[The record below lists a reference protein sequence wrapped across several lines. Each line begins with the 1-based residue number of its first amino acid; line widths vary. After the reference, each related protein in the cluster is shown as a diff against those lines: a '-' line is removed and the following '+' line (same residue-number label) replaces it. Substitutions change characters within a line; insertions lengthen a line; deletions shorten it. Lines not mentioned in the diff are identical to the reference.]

1 MDEDSK
7 LHHLDFGHDEEVKL
21 KEHWWQLWLRR
32 PKGPPLQAPLSFD
45 AVDVMPLNEAS
56 LWSVLTFAW
65 ITPLMTLGYQR
76 PLQATDLWKMDS
88 TREVCGLVK
97 LLDASWA
104 RRVDQAKEWNAK
116 VKVGKIRPTWTK
128 KSFWAAK
135 ALTGIFREG
144 WQAKYTIYIDRWSHR
159 EANLAWALND
169 TLGWQ
174 FWIGGTFFSVFGD
187 TVQLMGPL
195 LAKAI
200 INFGKEHFA
209 ARESNEPG
217 PNIERGIGLAIGLFC
232 VTCTF
237 VVLQQQSFWCSMST
251 GVLARSALIA
261 SIYKR
266 GVFLAPAA
274 RPAHPNSALLNHMS
288 TDVSR
293 IDYCAAWFYY
303 SWTAPIQIIICLII
317 LLVQLGPS
325 ALAGFC
331 VLIITIPIQKRAM
344 VYQFKIRK
352 GSMRWTDQRA
362 SLTQEL
368 LGGMRVVKWFTYE
381 KPFLKRLWFIRH
393 MELKGIWWIL
403 FIRAGNHAASLSFPA
418 LSATV
423 AFVTYSLS
431 GNSLDPAVI
440 FSSLSLFQLLRQPM
454 SLLPIAFSSIVDAQS
469 AITRLNAIFHAE
481 LINQT
486 AFEVD
491 PGLGVA
497 LRVDKAS
504 FQWEHTN
511 RPDHIEVKNVKK
523 NIPHPEKN
531 LQGENR
537 SIPREPFSIKNLDIE
552 IPRGRLSAI
561 VGPVG
566 SGKSSILLGLI
577 GEMRRTGGSCTFGG
591 SVAYCAQSAWIKNG
605 TLRDNILFGRPF
617 DKERYWKVLQDSC
630 LLPDL
635 DVLPDSDIV
644 CGYSCAV
651 PDLSGGQK
659 QRVNIARALYRDADI
674 VIFDDPLSAVD
685 AHVGKALFANAILG
699 SLKAQG
705 KTVILVTHALH
716 FLPEVDFVYTV
727 VNGDIAEQGTYDEL
741 IKNDGPFA
749 KLATEFGLGDE
760 RWEEKENQMKGLEE
774 SRPVFINNRVGKEK
788 VSYETLAKEGS
799 ATLEGR
805 LMRAEK
811 RITGSV
817 SFKVYISYLRAGK
830 GVYTIPFVIISA
842 VLMQA
847 SWVLNSYLLVWWQ
860 ADTFHR
866 SQAFYIII
874 YGCLGLSQ
882 AFFAIVLGTSLS
894 WFSILASE
902 NLHWKAMEK
911 ILHAPMSFFDTTP
924 LGRMMSVLGKD
935 VDVLDNQ
942 LSESLREFILTL
954 SMVFGSVLIVTI
966 LTHYFILPAALLF
979 LGYMYFASFHRNS
992 ARELKRLDAHLR
1004 SLLYSH
1010 FSESLSGL
1018 PTIRSYGETPRYL
1031 ADNEYYIDL
1040 ENRALYP
1047 TITNQRWLAIRL
1059 GFLSAILVLVVGIL
1073 AVVGINGITPAQIGL
1088 ILTYTTSL
1096 TQFLN
1101 ITTQQSSE
1109 VENFMSS
1116 VERVAEYSDS
1126 DILAQEAPHEKDD
1139 VKPSQGWPSE
1149 GAIEFKDVMMSY
1161 RPGLDPVLK
1170 GVSMSIRS
1178 GEKIGI
1184 VGRTGA
1190 GKSSLMV
1197 ALFRLVELSS
1207 GSIHIDGIDI
1217 SSLGLRDLRSKIAI
1231 IPQEPLLFSGTIR
1244 TNLDPF
1250 SVYDDTQLWD
1260 ALRRAY
1266 LVEARSCSSDEK
1278 IVHKKMGDI
1287 GRVEDPED
1295 SGSCTTMHGFSLE
1308 TVIESEGANLSVGER
1323 SLLSLARALVG
1334 LSDAKVIVLDEAT
1347 ASVDFETDRK
1357 IQITIREEFKNR
1369 TLLCIAHRLRTILAY
1384 DRILVM
1390 DNGQISQF
1398 GPPVDLFKKENGI
1411 FYTMCLKSN
1420 ITLSDI
1426 ENSSL

>member
-1 MDEDSK
+1 MDADLK
-7 LHHLDFGHDEEVKL
+7 LQQLDLSHDECKL
-21 KEHWWQLWLRR
+21 REHWWQLWRH
-32 PKGPPLQAPLSFD
+32 KCPPVPAPPSFD
-45 AVDVMPLNEAS
+45 AVDVIPLYEAS
-56 LWSVLTFAW
+56 LWSMLTFTW
-65 ITPLMTLGYQR
+65 ITPLLTLGYQR

-88 TREVCGLVK
+88 TREVSGLVK
-97 LLDASWA
+97 LLDVSWA
-104 RRVDQAKEWNAK
+104 RRVNQAKEWNAK
-116 VKVGKIRPTWTK
+116 VKAGEIQPTWTK
-128 KSFWAAK
+128 KAVWAVK
-135 ALTGIFREG
+135 ALSGIFREG
-144 WQAKYTIYIDRWSHR
+144 WRAKYTIYIDKWSHR
-159 EANLAWALND
+159 EASLAWALND
-169 TLGWQ
+169 TFGRE
-174 FWIGGTFFSVFGD
+174 FWIGGAVKVLGD
-187 TVQLMGPL
+187 VAQFMGPL
-195 LAKAI
+195 LVKAI

-209 ARESNEPG
+209 AQESGEPR
-217 PNIERGIGLAIGLFC
+217 PNIGRGIGLAIGLFC

-237 VVLQQQSFWCSMST
+237 VVLQQQQSLWRSICT
-251 GVLARSALIA
+251 GTLARSALIA

-274 RPAHPNSALLNHMS
+274 RPAHSNSSLLNHIS

-293 IDYCAAWFYY
+293 MDYCAQWFHYT
-303 SWTAPIQIIICLII
+303 WTGPIQIIICLVI

-325 ALAGFC
+325 TLAGFC
-331 VLIITIPIQKRAM
+331 LFIIMTPIQERTMAS
-344 VYQFKIRK
+344 QFKIRK

-362 SLTQEL
+362 SLVQEL

-403 FIRAGNHAASLSFPA
+403 LIQTGNHAAATSIPA
-418 LSATV
+418 LAAV
-423 AFVTYSLS
+423 LAFVTYSIS

-440 FSSLSLFQLLRQPM
+440 FSSLSLFQLLRQPIM
-454 SLLPIAFSSIVDAQS
+454 MLPRALSSITDAQS

-486 AFEVD
+486 ALEVD

-497 LRVDKAS
+497 VRVENAF
-504 FQWEHTN
+504 FQWEHTS
-511 RPDHIEVKNVKK
+511 RPDDTKVKSTTKK

-531 LQGENR
+531 VQEENHLN
-537 SIPREPFSIKNLDIE
+537 PRTPFAIKNLDME
-552 IPRGRLSAI
+552 IPRGQLCAI

-591 SVAYCAQSAWIKNG
+591 SVAYCAQNAWIRNG
-605 TLRDNILFGRPF
+605 TLRDNILFGGPY
-617 DKERYWKVLQDSC
+617 DKKRYWKVLQDSC

-635 DVLPDSDIV
+635 GVLPDKRAW
-644 CGYSCAV
+644 GYSYAV

-659 QRVNIARALYRDADI
+659 QRVNIARALYHDADI

-699 SLKAQG
+699 SLKARG

-716 FLPEVDFVYTV
+716 FLPRVDFVYTV
-727 VNGDIAEQGTYDEL
+727 VNGGIAEQGTYDAL
-741 IKNDGPFA
+741 VKNDGPFA
-749 KLATEFGLGDE
+749 KLVTEFGLGNE
-760 RWEEKENQMKGLEE
+760 RMEENENEKKDL
-774 SRPVFINNRVGKEK
+774 KEK
-788 VSYETLAKEGS
+788 VPVPTNERVAKTKVTYETLAQEGS
-799 ATLEGR
+799 GRLEGR

-811 RITGSV
+811 RTIGSV
-817 SFKVYISYLRAGK
+817 SLKVYMSYLRAGK
-830 GVYTIPFVIISA
+830 GIYTIPIVIISI
-842 VLMQA
+842 VLMQGILI
-847 SWVLNSYLLVWWQ
+847 LNTYLLVWWQ
-860 ADTFHR
+860 ADTFNR
-866 SQAFYIII
+866 SQAFYMTI

-882 AFFAIVLGTSLS
+882 ALFTFALGASLG
-894 WFSILASE
+894 WLSILASE
-902 NLHWKAMEK
+902 NLHWEAMEK

-924 LGRMMSVLGKD
+924 LGRIMSVLGKD

-942 LSESLREFILTL
+942 LSQSLRMFIVTA
-954 SMVFGSVLIVTI
+954 SVVFGSVLIVTI
-966 LTHYFILPAALLF
+966 LTHYFIVAAAFPF
-979 LGYMYFASFHRNS
+979 LGYMYFASFYRNS
-992 ARELKRLDAHLR
+992 ARELKRIEAHLR

-1018 PTIRSYGETPRYL
+1018 STIRSYGETPRYL

-1047 TITNQRWLAIRL
+1047 TITNQRWLAVRL
-1059 GFLSAILVLVVGIL
+1059 GFLGAILVLVVGIL

-1088 ILTYTTSL
+1088 VLTYTTTL

-1101 ITTQQSSE
+1101 MITRQSAE
-1109 VENFMSS
+1109 VENFMNS
-1116 VERVAEYSDS
+1116 VERVVHYSDT
-1126 DILAQEAPHEKDD
+1126 DLEQEAPHEKDG
-1139 VKPSQGWPSE
+1139 VNPSQDWPSE
-1149 GAIEFKDVMMSY
+1149 GAVELKDVVMTY

-1170 GVSMSIRS
+1170 GISMSIRS
-1178 GEKIGI
+1178 QEKIGI

-1217 SSLGLRDLRSKIAI
+1217 SSLGLRNLRSKIAI

-1250 SVYDDTQLWD
+1250 SVYDDAQLWD

-1266 LVEARSCSSDEK
+1266 LVEAPSCSSDEK
-1278 IVHKKMGDI
+1278 IRHQKMDGK
-1287 GRVEDPED
+1287 GGVEDIEH
-1295 SGSCTTMHGFSLE
+1295 SGSRTTTNGFTLE
-1308 TVIESEGANLSVGER
+1308 TVVESEGANLSVGER
-1323 SLLSLARALVG
+1323 SLLSLARALVS

-1347 ASVDFETDRK
+1347 ASVDFETDSK
-1357 IQITIREEFKNR
+1357 IQATIRKEFKNR
-1369 TLLCIAHRLRTILAY
+1369 TLLCIAHRLQTILAY

-1390 DNGQISQF
+1390 DNGQISEF
-1398 GPPVDLFKKENGI
+1398 GTPVDLFKQESGI
-1411 FYTMCLKSN
+1411 FYSMCLKSN

-1426 ENSSL
+1426 EKSSL

>member
-1 MDEDSK
+1 MGGNLK
-7 LHHLDFGHDEEVKL
+7 LQQLDLGNEEARL
-21 KEHWWQLWLRR
+21 REHWWQLWLVSS
-32 PKGPPLQAPLSFD
+32 PPLPAPLSFD

-56 LWSVLTFAW
+56 LWSVLTYAW
-65 ITPLMTLGYQR
+65 ITPIMTLGYQR

-88 TREVCGLVK
+88 TREVSGLVK
-97 LLDASWA
+97 LLDDSWA
-104 RRVDQAKEWNAK
+104 RRVHQAEEWNVK
-116 VKVGKIRPTWTK
+116 VKAGEIQPTWTK
-128 KSFWAAK
+128 KGFWAVK
-135 ALTGIFREG
+135 ALSGIFRQG
-144 WQAKYTIYIDRWSHR
+144 WRAKYTSYIDKWSHR
-159 EANLAWALND
+159 EASLAWALND
-169 TLGWQ
+169 TVGWQ
-174 FWIGGTFFSVFGD
+174 FWISGAVKVFGD
-187 TVQLMGPL
+187 VAQLLGPL
-195 LAKAI
+195 LVKAI

-209 ARESNEPG
+209 ARQSGEPG
-217 PNIERGIGLAIGLFC
+217 PNIGRGIGLATGLFC

-237 VVLQQQSFWCSMST
+237 VVLQQQFFWRSMST

-274 RPAHPNSALLNHMS
+274 RFAHPNSSLLNHMS

-293 IDYCAAWFYY
+293 INYCAQWFHC
-303 SWTAPIQIIICLII
+303 SWTAPIQVIICLII

-331 VLIITIPIQKRAM
+331 LFIVMTPIQERAM
-344 VYQFKIRK
+344 AYQLKIRK

-362 SLTQEL
+362 SLVQEL
-368 LGGMRVVKWFTYE
+368 LSGMRIVKWFTYE

-393 MELKGIWWIL
+393 MELKGIRWIL
-403 FIRAGNHAASLSFPA
+403 IILAGNQAAALSIPA
-418 LSATV
+418 LAAIL

-440 FSSLSLFQLLRQPM
+440 FSSLSLFQLLRQPLM
-454 SLLPIAFSSIVDAQS
+454 VLPRALSSIADAQS
-469 AITRLNAIFHAE
+469 AIKRLDTLFHAE
-481 LINQT
+481 LMNET

-491 PGLGVA
+491 PGLDIA
-497 LRVDKAS
+497 LRVNNAS
-504 FQWEHTN
+504 FQWECRNGLDDMEVTN
-511 RPDHIEVKNVKK
+511 TKK
-523 NIPHPEKN
+523 NIAYPAKN
-531 LQGENR
+531 FQEEIR
-537 SIPREPFSIKNLDIE
+537 PIPREPFAIKNLDME

-591 SVAYCAQSAWIKNG
+591 SVAYCAQSAWIRNG
-605 TLRDNILFGRPF
+605 TLRDNILFGRQF
-617 DKERYWKVLQDSC
+617 DKQRYWKVLQDSC

-635 DVLPDSDIV
+635 DALPDSDMTY
-644 CGYSCAV
+644 GYSYPV

-659 QRVNIARALYRDADI
+659 QRVNIARALYHDSDI

-716 FLPEVDFVYTV
+716 FLPKVDFVYTV
-727 VNGDIAEQGTYDEL
+727 VNGGIAEQGPYDVL
-741 IKNDGPFA
+741 VNNDGPFA
-749 KLATEFGLGDE
+749 KLVTEFGLGDE
-760 RWEEKENQMKGLEE
+760 GLEE
-774 SRPVFINNRVGKEK
+774 TENPKKDLKEREPVPISERVAKEK
-788 VSYETLAKEGS
+788 VTYETLAQEGS
-799 ATLEGR
+799 GRLEGR

-811 RITGSV
+811 RTVGSV
-817 SFKVYISYLRAGK
+817 SLKVYMSYLRTGK
-830 GVYTIPFVIISA
+830 GVYTIPLVIISA
-842 VLMQA
+842 ALMQGI
-847 SWVLNSYLLVWWQ
+847 SILNTYLLIWWQ

-866 SQAFYIII
+866 SQGFYMTI

-882 AFFAIVLGTSLS
+882 AFFTFALGTSLS
-894 WFSILASE
+894 WLSILASE
-902 NLHWKAMEK
+902 NLHWEAMEK

-924 LGRMMSVLGKD
+924 LGRTMSVLGKD
-935 VDVLDNQ
+935 VDVLGT
-942 LSESLREFILTL
+942 LYIESLRMLIVTV
-954 SMVFGSVLIVTI
+954 STVFGSILIVTI
-966 LTHYFILPAALLF
+966 LTHYFIVAAAVLL
-979 LGYMYFASFHRNS
+979 LGYMYFASFYRNS
-992 ARELKRLDAHLR
+992 ARELKRLEAHLR

-1018 PTIRSYGETPRYL
+1018 PTIRSYGEIPRYL

-1047 TITNQRWLAIRL
+1047 TITTQRWLAVRL
-1059 GFLSAILVLVVGIL
+1059 GFLSAIMVLVVGIL
-1073 AVVGINGITPAQIGL
+1073 AIVGINGITPAQIGL
-1088 ILTYTTSL
+1088 ILTFTSSSL
-1096 TQFLN
+1096 TQSLN
-1101 ITTQQSSE
+1101 IVTRQSAE

-1116 VERVAEYSDS
+1116 VERLTDYSDT
-1126 DILAQEAPHEKDD
+1126 DLLEQEAPHEKDD
-1139 VKPSQGWPSE
+1139 VKPPQEWPSE
-1149 GAIEFKDVMMSY
+1149 GAIEFKDVVMSY

-1170 GVSMSIRS
+1170 GISMSIRS

-1197 ALFRLVELSS
+1197 TLFRLGELSS

-1250 SVYDDTQLWD
+1250 SVYDDAQLWD

-1266 LVEARSCSSDEK
+1266 LAEPLGCSSDEK
-1278 IVHKKMGDI
+1278 TLCEKLDDMSRIEGT
-1287 GRVEDPED
+1287 ED
-1295 SGSCTTMHGFSLE
+1295 SGSYTTTKGFGLE
-1308 TVIESEGANLSVGER
+1308 TVVESEGANLSVGER
-1323 SLLSLARALVG
+1323 SLVGLARALVS

-1347 ASVDFETDRK
+1347 ASVDFETDSK
-1357 IQITIREEFKNR
+1357 IQATIQEEFKNR

-1384 DRILVM
+1384 DRILVV
-1390 DNGQISQF
+1390 DSGQISEF
-1398 GPPVDLFKKENGI
+1398 GTPVDLFKKESGI
-1411 FYTMCLKSN
+1411 FHSMCLKSN

-1426 ENSSL
+1426 EKSSL